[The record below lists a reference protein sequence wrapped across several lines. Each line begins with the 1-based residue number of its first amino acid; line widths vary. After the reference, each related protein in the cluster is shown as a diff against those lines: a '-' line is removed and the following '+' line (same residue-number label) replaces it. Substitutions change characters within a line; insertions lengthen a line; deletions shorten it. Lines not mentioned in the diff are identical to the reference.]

1 MIDKNVAA
9 KLVKLAK
16 EMLDFS
22 YSPYSEYKVG
32 AALLTKSGKI
42 YLGCN
47 IENASYSPT
56 VCAERVAFSTAIHAG
71 KKSFSAIAVVGGK
84 DSEDICAYTPPCG
97 VCRQFMAEFCSPDFP
112 VILSN
117 GKSSKVLTLG
127 ELLPESFTKEN
138 LF

>member
-1 MIDKNVAA
+1 MDKKIFDN
-9 KLVKLAK
+9 LVNSAIIARKK
-16 EMLDFS
+16 S
-22 YSPYSEYKVG
+22 YCPYSSFAVG
-32 AALLTKSGKI
+32 AALLCEDGEIFTGA
-42 YLGCN
+42 N
-47 IENASYSPT
+47 IESSSYTPT

-71 KKSFSAIAVVGGK
+71 KRNFCAIAVVGGK
-84 DSEDICAYTPPCG
+84 ATEDISAYTPPCG

-138 LF
+138 LW